1 MIKDEKTEA
10 ARQSL
15 NRALR
20 LQEILH
26 RNVSKECEVDLDPA
40 TGMLVVIVPK
50 ETPGIKS
57 LLNKYMYENHLS
69 FESIGPLCRG
79 GTWRY
84 YMPYC

>member
-1 MIKDEKTEA
+1 MDRDEKTERT
-10 ARQSL
+10 RQSL
-15 NRALR
+15 DRALR

-50 ETPGIKS
+50 ETSGVKS
-57 LLNKYMYENHLS
+57 VLDNYLFDNRLN